1 MTVALRSSLADT
13 VSRRRNDPAMV
24 YLGAFVA
31 LGLAA
36 TLLGPA
42 IPLLRDLTGS
52 SEAQISI
59 LFVVSAPGYI
69 IGSTLAG
76 RLYDRGGGH
85 RVLAGGL
92 ILMACGAVL
101 LPVVITSLVGLA
113 VSFAVIGLGM
123 SVVDVGCNTLL
134 VWSRTGDV
142 GSIMNALHLCFGIG
156 ALIGPLSVGL
166 SQWWL
171 GNLTLACIVLAIP
184 TLIVAVL
191 AVRMPSP
198 TPRRAGERVA
208 RVDGHRGMSHRGA
221 MALVGVFFA
230 IYVGMELGFAG
241 WISTFAEETGLGEAP
256 IPALTAGAFWA
267 GFTLCRVISVPV
279 ARRVPAL
286 HILTATCVGS
296 VVAAGSLVVAG
307 DVPAVVWVGTFL
319 FGAAVAPQYPMMVA
333 LAEERIGLSG
343 GATAVIVASSSMGGL
358 ALPWIIGQL
367 LDSRGVEAMPQVI
380 TLSAIV
386 LLAWFVL
393 LERSTRPRGL
403 PTTHE

>member
-1 MTVALRSSLADT
+1 MIYLA
-13 VSRRRNDPAMV
+13 
-24 YLGAFVA
+24 AFVA

-42 IPLLRDLTGS
+42 IPLLRDLTGA
-52 SEAQISI
+52 SEGEISI
-59 LFVVSAPGYI
+59 LFVVPAPGYI

-85 RVLAGGL
+85 RILAGGL
-92 ILMACGAVL
+92 VVMAAGALL
-101 LPVVITSLVGLA
+101 LPFVITSLAGLA
-113 VSFAVIGLGM
+113 VSFAILGLGM

-156 ALIGPLSVGL
+156 ALVGPLSVGL

-171 GNLTLACIVLAIP
+171 GNLTLACIVLAVP
-184 TLIVAVL
+184 ALVVAAL
-191 AVRMPSP
+191 ALRMPSP
-198 TPRRAGERVA
+198 SPRRAGQRVA
-208 RVDGHRGMSHRGA
+208 APVDGVRRTSPRGA
-221 MALVGVFFA
+221 MALVAVFFA

-241 WISTFAEETGLGEAP
+241 WISTFAEETGLGDAP
-256 IPALTAGAFWA
+256 IPALAAGAFWA

-286 HILTATCVGS
+286 HILTATCVAS
-296 VVAAGSLVVAG
+296 VVAAGALVVAG
-307 DVPAVVWVGTFL
+307 DIPAVVWIGTFL

-343 GATAVIVASSSMGGL
+343 GATAVIVASSSIGGL
-358 ALPWIIGQL
+358 ALPWVIGQM
-367 LDSRGVEAMPQVI
+367 LDSRGAEAMPQVI
-380 TLSAIV
+380 TVAALV
-386 LLAWFVL
+386 LLGWFVL
-393 LERSTRPRGL
+393 LERRTR
-403 PTTHE
+403 TH

>member
-1 MTVALRSSLADT
+1 MA
-13 VSRRRNDPAMV
+13 
-24 YLGAFVA
+24 YLGAFVV

-92 ILMACGAVL
+92 VLMACGAVL
-101 LPVVITSLVGLA
+101 LPFVITSLVGLA

-171 GNLTLACIVLAIP
+171 GNLTLACIVLAVP
-184 TLIVAVL
+184 AVLVAVM
-191 AVRMPSP
+191 ASRMPSP
-198 TPRRAGERVA
+198 APRRAGERVA
-208 RVDGHRGMSHRGA
+208 ARVEGGRSMSHRGA

-241 WISTFAEETGLGEAP
+241 WISTYAEDTGLGDAP
-256 IPALTAGAFWA
+256 IPALAAGAFWA
-267 GFTLCRVISVPV
+267 GFTLCRVVSVPV

-286 HILTATCVGS
+286 HILTATCVAS
-296 VVAAGSLVVAG
+296 VLAAGSLVVAG
-307 DVPAVVWVGTFL
+307 DVPTVVWIGTFL

-386 LLAWFVL
+386 LLGWFVL
-393 LERSTRPRGL
+393 LERRTRLR
-403 PTTHE
+403 